1 MSHSSFYYSEEE
13 LVKVNT
19 YHMQDLFYMRNIL
32 YALLMLLGIHV
43 SFHPTLLMAVHAVY
57 FYMLP
62 PLRTLF

>member
-1 MSHSSFYYSEEE
+1 
-13 LVKVNT
+13 
-19 YHMQDLFYMRNIL
+19 MQDLFYMRNIL